1 MKKRRIGILIV
12 VAALMMAILASCTPG
27 LTETKDPDPIETQD
41 PVETQDPDNNN
52 EDEDKE
58 EDKGSSKVEM
68 TLSEIIEAI
77 YGIKDPGLMLGDMEI
92 DLENPDNV
100 KYYTG
105 LTEFE
110 NVEQAIASET
120 MIGSQAY
127 SLVMLRVKDAKFA
140 KDIAQD
146 IFKNV
151 DVRKWICVGAND
163 MQVVAKDDVVML
175 FMTQSFEDG
184 LTSKEAVEAFEEILG
199 TADVVFK

>member
-1 MKKRRIGILIV
+1 MKKRRIGILII

-27 LTETKDPDPIETQD
+27 LTETKDPDPTETQD
-41 PVETQDPDNNN
+41 PVETQDPDNN